1 MKCANTQFR
10 LQYNTKEVDVS
21 VPPPPSSS
29 DFVQVSCMF
38 GKIPVTG
45 NMSSGVSLSQ
55 PPKHAND
62 TLVEVQVPSPKESC
76 SSSTDFKSENVAGSF
91 EQIKNVEPEACHW
104 APMLIGLLR
113 KVSNDE
119 AFVVHVCCGG
129 NFEFVNN
136 IPMYL
141 PLDCFRTRLKL
152 PLASQ
157 KPINRRVLLRKIL
170 KKFELP
176 PNAPVSLRYIDNNHI
191 FDITDDHEDFF
202 EFLKHAVT
210 NEPIDIYVVDK
221 VRMLQPGQNSQT
233 HQPQQNPQTHHLQQN
248 LRILESQP
256 NKQTHHLQ
264 KEQDEIHNSEPNLE
278 THYSEEKQAEIPPPN
293 TEEFDFFNHGAEN
306 VCKIKKIENPFIPV
320 VGSSESDE
328 ASDEEDEDE
337 EDEEKQD
344 VFWNMPTLHSQQ
356 DEENPEFTTPIPT
369 TYQVSDLVKVR
380 QTFSNK
386 EEFLNQLFT
395 KCLEENFQ
403 IKPVKSDKSR
413 YTAKCVL
420 PNCEWKCSAY
430 KIRHTE
436 NFMVKKLHDVHT
448 CSRTQIMGNNKHA
461 TKKVLGSILMD
472 SFKAAN
478 REYKPKDIRDDVANR
493 FRVSVSYNQA
503 WRAKCQAIE
512 MLRGSSDD
520 SFRMLPIY
528 LHNLKIHNPGTIT
541 NLVTDKENK
550 FVMCYMSIGV
560 VIRSFV
566 QHVRPIII
574 VDAAHLKGGYLGTN
588 LVAVAMDGNNGILP
602 LAYGIG
608 EGETNSVWSWFFGN
622 LRDHLMSYGM
632 VDHMSEITFISD
644 RAASIAHGI
653 ANVFPEAFH
662 AHCARHLFMNIKTK
676 SNKMKFFEWHFW
688 KMVKAYR
695 ASDFHDHLDVFRR
708 RLKASYK
715 VLCEDGINRWSR
727 SQSTHIRIGISNRPK
742 YNPFPPLTDF
752 PELEIHL

>member
-1 MKCANTQFR
+1 
-10 LQYNTKEVDVS
+10 
-21 VPPPPSSS
+21 
-29 DFVQVSCMF
+29 
-38 GKIPVTG
+38 
-45 NMSSGVSLSQ
+45 
-55 PPKHAND
+55 
-62 TLVEVQVPSPKESC
+62 
-76 SSSTDFKSENVAGSF
+76 
-91 EQIKNVEPEACHW
+91 
-104 APMLIGLLR
+104 
-113 KVSNDE
+113 
-119 AFVVHVCCGG
+119 
-129 NFEFVNN
+129 
-136 IPMYL
+136 
-141 PLDCFRTRLKL
+141 
-152 PLASQ
+152 
-157 KPINRRVLLRKIL
+157 
-170 KKFELP
+170 
-176 PNAPVSLRYIDNNHI
+176 
-191 FDITDDHEDFF
+191 
-202 EFLKHAVT
+202 
-210 NEPIDIYVVDK
+210 
-221 VRMLQPGQNSQT
+221 
-233 HQPQQNPQTHHLQQN
+233 
-248 LRILESQP
+248 
-256 NKQTHHLQ
+256 
-264 KEQDEIHNSEPNLE
+264 
-278 THYSEEKQAEIPPPN
+278 
-293 TEEFDFFNHGAEN
+293 
-306 VCKIKKIENPFIPV
+306 
-320 VGSSESDE
+320 
-328 ASDEEDEDE
+328 
-337 EDEEKQD
+337 
-344 VFWNMPTLHSQQ
+344 
-356 DEENPEFTTPIPT
+356 
-369 TYQVSDLVKVR
+369 
-380 QTFSNK
+380 
-386 EEFLNQLFT
+386 
-395 KCLEENFQ
+395 
-403 IKPVKSDKSR
+403 
-413 YTAKCVL
+413 
-420 PNCEWKCSAY
+420 
-430 KIRHTE
+430 
-436 NFMVKKLHDVHT
+436 MVKKLHDVHT

-727 SQSTHIRIGISNRPK
+727 SQSTHIRRKDARRTLRLLNKKAQRRKNHLAPASK
-742 YNPFPPLTDF
+742 YEAQGRKKDLASTAITGRKVARSDYTPLRLQKYSYG
-752 PELEIHL
+752 PVHSLQHLQFYTQIT

>member
-1 MKCANTQFR
+1 
-10 LQYNTKEVDVS
+10 
-21 VPPPPSSS
+21 
-29 DFVQVSCMF
+29 
-38 GKIPVTG
+38 
-45 NMSSGVSLSQ
+45 
-55 PPKHAND
+55 
-62 TLVEVQVPSPKESC
+62 
-76 SSSTDFKSENVAGSF
+76 
-91 EQIKNVEPEACHW
+91 
-104 APMLIGLLR
+104 
-113 KVSNDE
+113 
-119 AFVVHVCCGG
+119 
-129 NFEFVNN
+129 
-136 IPMYL
+136 
-141 PLDCFRTRLKL
+141 
-152 PLASQ
+152 
-157 KPINRRVLLRKIL
+157 
-170 KKFELP
+170 
-176 PNAPVSLRYIDNNHI
+176 
-191 FDITDDHEDFF
+191 
-202 EFLKHAVT
+202 
-210 NEPIDIYVVDK
+210 
-221 VRMLQPGQNSQT
+221 
-233 HQPQQNPQTHHLQQN
+233 
-248 LRILESQP
+248 
-256 NKQTHHLQ
+256 
-264 KEQDEIHNSEPNLE
+264 
-278 THYSEEKQAEIPPPN
+278 
-293 TEEFDFFNHGAEN
+293 
-306 VCKIKKIENPFIPV
+306 
-320 VGSSESDE
+320 
-328 ASDEEDEDE
+328 
-337 EDEEKQD
+337 
-344 VFWNMPTLHSQQ
+344 MPTLHSQQ

-632 VDHMSEITFISD
+632 VDRMSEITFISD

-676 SNKMKFFEWHFW
+676 SNKMKFFEWNFW
-688 KMVKAYR
+688 KMVKAYL

-715 VLCEDGINRWSR
+715 VLCEDGEST
-727 SQSTHIRIGISNRPK
+727 SQRARNTTSKAKETVEPSQAYQSQFYPTYNLGSN
-742 YNPFPPLTDF
+742 
-752 PELEIHL
+752 